1 MPDIP
6 GALSDAFDRMSVS
19 AVIDVLIVS
28 ASVYWLLLL
37 IRGTTAM
44 TVLRGAVVLLVGA
57 FLLSRALDLVVVN
70 WLLRNSV
77 TGIVIA
83 MALVFQPEIRRA
95 LERLG
100 RTGLR
105 SSLRREERMHTVDT
119 VVRASSRLARQ
130 QRGALIVLERETG
143 LQEVIDTG
151 VPLDADLS
159 AELLGTI
166 FVTNSP
172 LHDGA
177 VVVRLDRV
185 VAAGCTLPLSE
196 TPLPSEFGMR
206 HRAAL
211 GLTER
216 TDAVVIVV
224 SEERGEIS
232 LASNGRMLPDLDEVR
247 LGRQLHR
254 LFDVDGLTPEPVRPP
269 IDQSGGTERRAS

>member
-1 MPDIP
+1 MPDVP
-6 GALSDAFDRMSVS
+6 GALSDAFDRMSIS
-19 AVIDVLIVS
+19 AVIDILIVS
-28 ASVYWLLLL
+28 VSVYWLLLL

-44 TVLRGAVVLLVGA
+44 TVLRGTIVLLVGA
-57 FLLSRALDLVVVN
+57 FLLSRALDLLVVN

-77 TGIVIA
+77 TGLVIA

-105 SSLRREERMHTVDT
+105 SSLRREERLHTVDT
-119 VVRASSRLARQ
+119 VVRAAARLARQ

-151 VPLDADLS
+151 VPLGADLS
-159 AELLGTI
+159 PELLGTI
-166 FVTNSP
+166 FVNNSP

-196 TPLPSEFGMR
+196 TPLPAEFGMR

-216 TDAVVIVV
+216 TDAVVVVV
-224 SEERGEIS
+224 SEERGEMS

-254 LFDVDGLTPEPVRPP
+254 LFDLDGLSPDTVRS
-269 IDQSGGTERRAS
+269 IDGGPERRAS

>member
-1 MPDIP
+1 MPDVP
-6 GALSDAFDRMSVS
+6 GALGDAIDRLSIS
-19 AVIDVLIVS
+19 AVIDILIVS
-28 ASVYWLLLL
+28 VSVYWLLLL

-57 FLLSRALDLVVVN
+57 FLLSRALDLLVVN

-77 TGIVIA
+77 TGLVIA

-119 VVRASSRLARQ
+119 VVRAAGRLARQ

-151 VPLDADLS
+151 VPIGGDLS
-159 AELLGTI
+159 PELLGTI
-166 FVTNSP
+166 FVSNSP

-185 VAAGCTLPLSE
+185 VAAGCTLPLSD
-196 TPLPSEFGMR
+196 TPLPAEFGMR

-216 TDAVVIVV
+216 TDAVVVVV

-254 LFDVDGLTPEPVRPP
+254 LFDLDGVSPEPIHPSLEAG
-269 IDQSGGTERRAS
+269 SGPERRAS

>member
-1 MPDIP
+1 MPDIS
-6 GALSDAFDRMSVS
+6 GALSDVLDRLSVS
-19 AVIDVLIVS
+19 AVIDILIVS
-28 ASVYWLLLL
+28 VSVYWLLLL

-57 FLLSRALDLVVVN
+57 FLLSRALDLLVVN

-105 SSLRREERMHTVDT
+105 PSLRREERLHTVDT
-119 VVRASSRLARQ
+119 VVRAAARLARQ
-130 QRGALIVLERETG
+130 QRGALIVIERETG

-151 VPLDADLS
+151 VPLGAELS

-166 FVTNSP
+166 FVVNSP
-172 LHDGA
+172 MHDGA

-196 TPLPSEFGMR
+196 TALPTEFGMR

-211 GLTER
+211 GITER
-216 TDAVVIVV
+216 TDAVVVVV

-247 LGRQLHR
+247 LARQLYR
-254 LFDVDGLTPEPVRPP
+254 LFDLDGTPADAVRTL
-269 IDQSGGTERRAS
+269 DGGGSERRAS

>member
-6 GALSDAFDRMSVS
+6 GALSDALDRMSIS
-19 AVIDVLIVS
+19 AVIDILIVS
-28 ASVYWLLLL
+28 VSVYWLLLL

-57 FLLSRALDLVVVN
+57 FLLSRALDLLVVN

-77 TGIVIA
+77 TGLVIA

-105 SSLRREERMHTVDT
+105 SSLRREERLHTVDT
-119 VVRASSRLARQ
+119 VVRAAARLARQ

-151 VPLDADLS
+151 VPLGADLS
-159 AELLGTI
+159 PELLGTI
-166 FVTNSP
+166 FVNNSP

-185 VAAGCTLPLSE
+185 VAAGCTLPLSD
-196 TPLPSEFGMR
+196 TPLPAEFGMR

-216 TDAVVIVV
+216 TDAVVVVV

-254 LFDVDGLTPEPVRPP
+254 LFDLDGLSAETVYAVDP
-269 IDQSGGTERRAS
+269 GGPERRVS

>member
-1 MPDIP
+1 MPDLA
-6 GALSDAFDRMSVS
+6 GAVGDAIDRLSVS
-19 AVIDVLIVS
+19 AVIDILIVS
-28 ASVYWLLLL
+28 VSVYWLLLL

-57 FLLSRALDLVVVN
+57 FLLSRALDLLVVN

-83 MALVFQPEIRRA
+83 MAIVFQPEIRRA

-105 SSLRREERMHTVDT
+105 TSLRREERLHTVDT
-119 VVRASSRLARQ
+119 VVRAAARLARQ
-130 QRGALIVLERETG
+130 GRGALIVLERETG

-151 VPLDADLS
+151 VPLGADLS

-166 FVTNSP
+166 FVGNSP

-196 TPLPSEFGMR
+196 TPLPAEYGMR

-211 GLTER
+211 GITER
-216 TDAVVIVV
+216 TDAVVVVV
-224 SEERGEIS
+224 SEERGEMS

-254 LFDVDGLTPEPVRPP
+254 MFDLDGLGEPPRQFE
-269 IDQSGGTERRAS
+269 DAGTERRAS

>member
-1 MPDIP
+1 MPDVS
-6 GALSDAFDRMSVS
+6 GAFGDALDRLTLA
-19 AVIDVLIVS
+19 AVIDILIVS
-28 ASVYWLLLL
+28 VSVYWLLLL

-44 TVLRGAVVLLVGA
+44 TVLRGAVVLLGGA
-57 FLLSRALDLVVVN
+57 FLLSRALDLLVVN

-77 TGIVIA
+77 TGLVIA

-105 SSLRREERMHTVDT
+105 SSMRREERLHTVDT
-119 VVRASSRLARQ
+119 VVRAASRLARQ
-130 QRGALIVLERETG
+130 GRGALIVLERETG

-151 VPLDADLS
+151 VPLGADLS

-177 VVVRLDRV
+177 AVIRVDRV

-196 TPLPSEFGMR
+196 TPLPAEYGMR

-211 GLTER
+211 GITER
-216 TDAVVIVV
+216 TDAVVVVV

-247 LGRQLHR
+247 LGRQLYR
-254 LFDVDGLTPEPVRPP
+254 LFDLAGFGPEAPRL
-269 IDQSGGTERRAS
+269 DEAGGVERQAS

>member
-6 GALSDAFDRMSVS
+6 GALSDALDRMSIS
-19 AVIDVLIVS
+19 AVIDILIVS
-28 ASVYWLLLL
+28 VSVYWLLLL

-57 FLLSRALDLVVVN
+57 FLLSRALDLLVVN

-77 TGIVIA
+77 TGLVIA

-105 SSLRREERMHTVDT
+105 SSLRREERLHTVDT
-119 VVRASSRLARQ
+119 VVRAAARLARQ

-151 VPLDADLS
+151 VPLGADLS
-159 AELLGTI
+159 PELLGTI
-166 FVTNSP
+166 FVSNSP

-185 VAAGCTLPLSE
+185 VAAGCTLPLSD
-196 TPLPSEFGMR
+196 TPLPAEFGMR

-216 TDAVVIVV
+216 TDAVVVVV

-254 LFDVDGLTPEPVRPP
+254 LFDLDGLSPETVSAV
-269 IDQSGGTERRAS
+269 DAGGPERQVS

>member
-1 MPDIP
+1 MPDVS
-6 GALSDAFDRMSVS
+6 GAFGDAFDRLSPS
-19 AVIDVLIVS
+19 AVLDILIVS
-28 ASVYWLLLL
+28 VSVYWLLLL

-44 TVLRGAVVLLVGA
+44 TVLRGALVLLGGA
-57 FLLSRALDLVVVN
+57 FLLSRALDLLVVN

-83 MALVFQPEIRRA
+83 MAIVFQPEIRRA

-105 SSLRREERMHTVDT
+105 SSLRREERLHTVDT
-119 VVRASSRLARQ
+119 VVRAASRLARQ
-130 QRGALIVLERETG
+130 GRGALIVLERETG

-151 VPLDADLS
+151 VPLGADLS

-166 FVTNSP
+166 FVANSP

-177 VVVRLDRV
+177 VVVRLDHV

-196 TPLPSEFGMR
+196 TPLPAEYGMR

-211 GLTER
+211 GITER
-216 TDAVVIVV
+216 TDAVVVVV

-254 LFDVDGLTPEPVRPP
+254 LFDLDGLGLEPLRV
-269 IDQSGGTERRAS
+269 DEAGAERQAS

>member
-1 MPDIP
+1 MPDIA
-6 GALSDAFDRMSVS
+6 GAFDDAFDRMSPS
-19 AVIDVLIVS
+19 AVIDILIVS
-28 ASVYWLLLL
+28 ISVYWLLLL

-44 TVLRGAVVLLVGA
+44 TVLRGALVLLGGA
-57 FLLSRALDLVVVN
+57 FLLSRALDLLVVN

-83 MALVFQPEIRRA
+83 MAIVFQPEIRRA

-105 SSLRREERMHTVDT
+105 SSLRREERLHTVDT
-119 VVRASSRLARQ
+119 VVRAASRLARQ
-130 QRGALIVLERETG
+130 GRGALIVLERETG

-151 VPLDADLS
+151 VPLGADLS

-166 FVTNSP
+166 FVANSP

-177 VVVRLDRV
+177 AVIRLDHV

-196 TPLPSEFGMR
+196 TPLPAEYGMR

-211 GLTER
+211 GITER
-216 TDAVVIVV
+216 TDAVVVVV

-254 LFDVDGLTPEPVRPP
+254 LFDLDGPGFEPLRLDEAGP
-269 IDQSGGTERRAS
+269 SERRAS

>member
-6 GALSDAFDRMSVS
+6 GTFGDAFDRLSPS
-19 AVIDVLIVS
+19 AVIDILIVS
-28 ASVYWLLLL
+28 VSVYWLLLL

-44 TVLRGAVVLLVGA
+44 TVLRGAVVLLGGA
-57 FLLSRALDLVVVN
+57 FLLSRALDLLVVN

-83 MALVFQPEIRRA
+83 MAIVFQPEIRRA

-105 SSLRREERMHTVDT
+105 SSLRREERLHTVDT
-119 VVRASSRLARQ
+119 VVRAAARLARQ
-130 QRGALIVLERETG
+130 GRGALIVLERETG

-151 VPLDADLS
+151 VPLGADLS

-166 FVTNSP
+166 FVANSP

-177 VVVRLDRV
+177 AVIRVDRV

-196 TPLPSEFGMR
+196 TPLPADYGMR

-211 GLTER
+211 GITER
-216 TDAVVIVV
+216 TDAVVVVV

-247 LGRQLHR
+247 LGRQLYR
-254 LFDVDGLTPEPVRPP
+254 LFDLDGLGPEPLRLEETG
-269 IDQSGGTERRAS
+269 SERQAS

>member
-1 MPDIP
+1 MPDIL
-6 GALSDAFDRMSVS
+6 GALSAALDRLSVS
-19 AVIDVLIVS
+19 AGIDILIVS
-28 ASVYWLLLL
+28 VSVYWLLLL

-44 TVLRGAVVLLVGA
+44 TVLRGAAVLLVGA
-57 FLLSRALDLVVVN
+57 FLLSRALDLLVVN

-77 TGIVIA
+77 TGLVIA

-105 SSLRREERMHTVDT
+105 SSLRREERLHTVDT
-119 VVRASSRLARQ
+119 IVRTAVRLARQ

-151 VPLDADLS
+151 VPLGADLS
-159 AELLGTI
+159 AELLSTI
-166 FVTNSP
+166 FVNNSP

-196 TPLPSEFGMR
+196 TALPAEFGMR

-211 GLTER
+211 GITER
-216 TDAVVIVV
+216 TDAVVVVV

-247 LGRQLHR
+247 LGRQLYR
-254 LFDVDGLTPEPVRPP
+254 LFDLDGLGAGPVRPLE
-269 IDQSGGTERRAS
+269 QSGGPERRAS

>member
-1 MPDIP
+1 MLDVPDAF
-6 GALSDAFDRMSVS
+6 GDAFDRLSPS
-19 AVIDVLIVS
+19 AVIDILIVS
-28 ASVYWLLLL
+28 ISVYWLLLL

-44 TVLRGAVVLLVGA
+44 TVLRGALVLLGGA
-57 FLLSRALDLVVVN
+57 FLLSRALDLLVVN

-83 MALVFQPEIRRA
+83 MAIVFQPEIRRA

-105 SSLRREERMHTVDT
+105 SSLRREERLHTVDT
-119 VVRASSRLARQ
+119 VVRAASRLARQ
-130 QRGALIVLERETG
+130 GRGALIVLERETG

-151 VPLDADLS
+151 VPLGADLS

-166 FVTNSP
+166 FVANSP

-177 VVVRLDRV
+177 AVIRVDRV

-196 TPLPSEFGMR
+196 TPLPADYGMR

-211 GLTER
+211 GITER
-216 TDAVVIVV
+216 TDAVVVVV

-247 LGRQLHR
+247 LGRQLYR
-254 LFDVDGLTPEPVRPP
+254 LFDLDGLGPEPLRLDEAGP
-269 IDQSGGTERRAS
+269 ERQAS